1 MNLERLLVR
10 LRQIFLLLG
19 GGLTVIG
26 AVLTGLS
33 LLLADPAD
41 LTQVRAEAS
50 DCASTGDCGP
60 IRYAVDDRPEAAGTL
75 PVEPTTALLPLGDA
89 PSAPTATLEP
99 ATPAATIVAVND
111 TLSITRTEP
120 ALPAATPAVT
130 ATRLLSAPA
139 QVSTGLVAEESYT
152 STAQV
157 SPRADPASG
166 AREAGA
172 ANLQAQSFPVDGA
185 STEGQAGPSVECP
198 ISSTAG
204 FDLIPV
210 QGPPAEHPD
219 IAHGDLN
226 LTRRGYE
233 VVPEALDLVLFAGA
247 TDPDAPQ
254 LSRLLG
260 SGRPPAIKAAYR
272 VNGWIWDSGQCGG
285 GRVHGC
291 PGPVIADWEVTLVG
305 LATSPGQPVAI
316 PDRSAAIYSGG
327 FKALVLYADDR
338 QITLGY
344 TRHDS
349 VAGGYVVHLL
359 GICVDPNLLALY
371 RAQNDDHGWRA
382 TGHLP
387 ALRSGQIIGTAQGD
401 ELKVA
406 VRDNGS
412 FMDPRSS
419 KDWWRGY

>member
-19 GGLTVIG
+19 GGLTLIG

-33 LLLADPAD
+33 LLMDDPPN
-41 LTQVRAEAS
+41 LTEVRAEAGE
-50 DCASTGDCGP
+50 CASTGDCGP
-60 IRYAVDDRPEAAGTL
+60 IRYAVDDRPVVTGTL
-75 PVEPTTALLPLGDA
+75 PVESTVAPLPLGDA
-89 PSAPTATLEP
+89 PPTPAATATLEP
-99 ATPAATIVAVND
+99 ATPAATILAVND
-111 TLSITRTEP
+111 TLSLTRTEA
-120 ALPAATPAVT
+120 ALPAATPTVT
-130 ATRLLSAPA
+130 ATRPLSAPVQLA
-139 QVSTGLVAEESYT
+139 AGLVAEESYT

-157 SPRADPASG
+157 SPRSEPAGEAD
-166 AREAGA
+166 
-172 ANLQAQSFPVDGA
+172 LQAQSLPVEGA
-185 STEGQAGPSVECP
+185 PAEGQPAPAAPCP
-198 ISSTAG
+198 PSSTAS
-204 FDLIPV
+204 FDLVPV
-210 QGPPAEHPD
+210 QGPPPEHPD

-233 VVPEALDLVLFAGA
+233 VAPEALALVFFAGA

-260 SGRPPAIKAAYR
+260 SGRPPAIKTAYR
-272 VNGWIWDSGQCGG
+272 VNDWIWDAGRCGG

-291 PGPVIADWEVTLVG
+291 PGPVIADWEVTMVG
-305 LATSPGQPVAI
+305 LATSPGEPVSI
-316 PDRSAAIYSGG
+316 PDRNAAIYSGG
-327 FKALVLYADDR
+327 FKALVLYADER
-338 QITLGY
+338 QLTLGY

-371 RAQNDDHGWRA
+371 RAQNDDHGWRV

-387 ALRSGQIIGTAQGD
+387 ALRSGQIIGVVQGE

-406 VRDNGS
+406 IRDNGS

>member
-10 LRQIFLLLG
+10 LRQTFLLLG
-19 GGLTVIG
+19 GGLTIIG

-41 LTQVRAEAS
+41 LTEVRAETS

-60 IRYAVDDRPEAAGTL
+60 IQYAVDDRSQLTGTP
-75 PVEPTTALLPLGDA
+75 PVESTIAPLSLADA
-89 PSAPTATLEP
+89 PSAPTATREP
-99 ATPAATIVAVND
+99 ATAAATIVAVND
-111 TLSITRTEP
+111 TRSITKTEP

-130 ATRLLSAPA
+130 ATRPLSAPIQA
-139 QVSTGLVAEESYT
+139 STDLVAEESYT

-157 SPRADPASG
+157 SPRTEPATG

-172 ANLQAQSFPVDGA
+172 ANLQAQSLPPDGGA
-185 STEGQAGPSVECP
+185 TDGQTGSGSECP
-198 ISSTAG
+198 TNSTAS

-233 VVPEALDLVLFAGA
+233 AVPEALGLLFFAGA

-254 LSRLLG
+254 LSRLF
-260 SGRPPAIKAAYR
+260 GRPPTIKAAYR
-272 VNGWIWDSGQCGG
+272 VNDWIWDSSQCGG

-291 PGPVIADWEVTLVG
+291 PGPLIADWEVTMVG
-305 LATSPGQPVAI
+305 LATSPGEPVAI
-316 PDRSAAIYSGG
+316 PDRNAAIYSGG

>member
-19 GGLTVIG
+19 GGLTIIG

-41 LTQVRAEAS
+41 LTEVRAETS

-60 IRYAVDDRPEAAGTL
+60 IQYAVDDRSQLAGTP
-75 PVEPTTALLPLGDA
+75 PVESTIAPLPLADA
-89 PSAPTATLEP
+89 LSAPTATLEP
-99 ATPAATIVAVND
+99 ATPAATIVTIND
-111 TLSITRTEP
+111 TLPITKTEP
-120 ALPAATPAVT
+120 ALPAATPAIT
-130 ATRLLSAPA
+130 ATRPLSAPIQA
-139 QVSTGLVAEESYT
+139 SADLVAEESYT

-157 SPRADPASG
+157 SPRTEPTTG

-172 ANLQAQSFPVDGA
+172 ANLQAQSLPPDERTTDGQTG
-185 STEGQAGPSVECP
+185 SGSECP
-198 ISSTAG
+198 TNSTAS

-233 VVPEALDLVLFAGA
+233 VVPEALGLLFFAGA

-254 LSRLLG
+254 LSRLF
-260 SGRPPAIKAAYR
+260 GRSPTIKAAYR
-272 VNGWIWDSGQCGG
+272 VNDWIWDSSQCGG

-291 PGPVIADWEVTLVG
+291 PGPVIADWEVTMVG
-305 LATSPGQPVAI
+305 LATSPGEPVAI
-316 PDRSAAIYSGG
+316 PDRNAAIYSGG